1 MLFDLYYKKKLGIPW
16 ISILLM
22 LTCFIVW
29 IATLID
35 NNLWS
40 VFATHS
46 NPIYFW
52 QYFSGIFQHSFFPK
66 WFYSIHFV
74 SNISVIA
81 LFGVMIERIIG
92 TKKYLLLNILS
103 GSIGLIFYYISH
115 INDVSNSTFNG
126 ISVIVW
132 SYAPLACMI
141 LIQLYKFN
149 KQIIQEKMFYLMVF
163 ELFFMWVFVTVMDLL
178 GSNTSNKYHLV
189 ATIVGIV
196 IMIIY
201 KNDIKLRISKILMSD
216 IFCQKCNF
224 KNNRM
229 TISFVSLLPIGVLLV
244 IGLYLIMGLDK
255 MFVNVVSISPCGTIE
270 EINNNG
276 SKIEIEFD
284 SAFSEKGI
292 TSSNTSISSLI
303 NIDYDIIY
311 SDDRTKAIIVFNTIL
326 PENTKGKINIIS
338 GSFVNNKE
346 LKDFKIIFE

>member
-16 ISILLM
+16 ISILLI

-29 IATLID
+29 IASLID

-46 NPIYFW
+46 HPIYSW
-52 QYFSGIFQHSFFPK
+52 QYFSGLFQHNLFPR
-66 WFYSIHFV
+66 WFYTIHFI
-74 SNISVIA
+74 SNISVIT

-103 GSIGLIFYYISH
+103 GSIGLVFFYISH
-115 INDVSNSTFNG
+115 INQESNSTFNG

-132 SYAPLACMI
+132 SYAPLVCLI
-141 LIQLYKFN
+141 LIQLYKLN
-149 KQIIQEKMFYLMVF
+149 KKIIKEKMFSLMVF

-196 IMIIY
+196 FLIVY
-201 KNDIKLRISKILMSD
+201 KNAIKLRISKISMSD
-216 IFCQKCNF
+216 ICCQKCNF
-224 KNNRM
+224 KTNGM
-229 TISFVSLLPIGVLLV
+229 TIGLVSLLPIGVFLV
-244 IGLYLIMGLDK
+244 IGLYLTVGLDK
-255 MFVNVVSISPCGTIE
+255 MFVNVVSISPCSTIE

-284 SAFSEKGI
+284 SAFSKKGI
-292 TSSNTSISSLI
+292 TSSRFRISSPI
-303 NIDYDIIY
+303 NIDYDIMY
-311 SDDRTKAIIVFNTIL
+311 RTFPTL
-326 PENTKGKINIIS
+326 LFT
-338 GSFVNNKE
+338 
-346 LKDFKIIFE
+346 